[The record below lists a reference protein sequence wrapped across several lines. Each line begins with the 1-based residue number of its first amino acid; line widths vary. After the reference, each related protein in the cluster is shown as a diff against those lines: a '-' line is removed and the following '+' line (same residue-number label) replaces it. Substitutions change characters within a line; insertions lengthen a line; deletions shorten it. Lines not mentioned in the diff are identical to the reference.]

1 MVEVGLEVVGEDL
14 EVQGDF
20 DRNNHL
26 ILDCSNQCNPLVVD
40 CCNHIHCNCNHLV
53 NYHWRRSA
61 LNSAGALVQGG
72 DGEFR
77 GFFTPYHKFS
87 GIV

>member
-1 MVEVGLEVVGEDL
+1 MDGWCSDG
-14 EVQGDF
+14 
-20 DRNNHL
+20 
-26 ILDCSNQCNPLVVD
+26 ILDYFKSILIRWLPNSD
-40 CCNHIHCNCNHLV
+40 KIHTILRSEKSESRKIGVFCGKLLDV
-53 NYHWRRSA
+53 HWRRSA